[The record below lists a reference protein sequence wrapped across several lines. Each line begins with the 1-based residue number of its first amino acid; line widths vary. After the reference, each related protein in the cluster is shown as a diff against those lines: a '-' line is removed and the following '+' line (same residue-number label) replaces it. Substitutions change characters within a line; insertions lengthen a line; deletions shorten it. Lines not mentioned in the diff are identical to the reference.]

1 MFEDETANRAIQK
14 ILLDIFAA
22 STKLPIGLFDLED
35 HTPVFGNV
43 SLGYFELYCQLVQRL
58 PGGSKR
64 CERDEWHR
72 VHTAKRE
79 GLTLCHA
86 GLYNYALPISVDN
99 ERVAVLLCGEMRIA
113 DAELEQRALRRH
125 EEFLLNQNLTEKA
138 EAELRQAFASTKRV
152 PLQAIEKDILNNL
165 HRIVNWY
172 YRLTSSQRALIREKE
187 DITHELQI
195 GLQGLL
201 AEAENLYLDMLRERD
216 IKREYKEGARE
227 ILNRTIAL
235 DAVIQR
241 FGDFL
246 RSYRFSPVPLARI
259 VHESRRVYEE
269 EARQRGISIKIELEP
284 VNGRSPVI
292 EASREHL
299 QQAMHNLV
307 HNAIKYSYT
316 GAFDRPRWVK
326 IMGRDVGKYYELRIQ
341 NFGVGI
347 DPDEYDKIFQGGY
360 QGRRTRDE
368 YRPGGGR
375 GLALVKRIIEKHH
388 GEILVSSVDQK
399 SAFLTTFTVLL
410 PYTQPVK
417 EE

>member
-1 MFEDETANRAIQK
+1 MFESETSNRAIQK
-14 ILLDIFAA
+14 ILLDIFAT
-22 STKLPIGLFDLED
+22 STQLPIGLFDLED
-35 HTPVFGNV
+35 HASVFGNV
-43 SLGYFELYCQLVQRL
+43 SLSHFEPYCQLVHKL
-58 PGGSKR
+58 PGGSRR

-72 VHTAKRE
+72 VRNAKRE

-86 GLYNYALPISVDN
+86 GLYNYAMPILVDD

-113 DAELEQRALRRH
+113 DPDFDERSLMRH
-125 EEFLLNQNLTEKA
+125 EQFLRDQNVTGITEK
-138 EAELRQAFASTKRV
+138 ELRMAFASTKRMQL
-152 PLQAIEKDILNNL
+152 PAIEKDILGNL
-165 HRIVNWY
+165 HKIVNWY
-172 YRLTSSQRALIREKE
+172 YRLTNSQRALAREKE

-216 IKREYKEGARE
+216 VKKEYKESARE

-235 DAVIQR
+235 DAIIQR

-246 RSYRFSPVPLARI
+246 KSYRFSPVPLAKI

-269 EARQRGISIKIELEP
+269 EARQRGISIKIKLEP
-284 VNGRSPVI
+284 VNGRAPVI
-292 EASREHL
+292 EASSEHL
-299 QQAMHNLV
+299 QQAMHNLA

-316 GAFDRPRWVK
+316 GAFERPRWVQ
-326 IMGRDVGKYYELRIQ
+326 IMGRDVGSYYELRIQ

-360 QGRRTRDE
+360 QGRRTRAE

-375 GLALVKRIIEKHH
+375 GLALVKRIIERHH
-388 GEILVSSVDQK
+388 GEISVSSVDQK

-410 PYTQPVK
+410 PYTQPS
-417 EE
+417 EEE